1 MKIRSRMCK
10 TVLFLCVWQ
19 TWMIYF
25 FAYVRSICVVYR
37 RFYPH
42 LFASYL
48 IKIND
53 RGAKVNK
60 YVSFYGHI
68 VDEKS
73 SNFSLSFVSQ
83 IHDYD
88 TKSTYLQHLNTCTF
102 RINIRRFC
110 PTVIG
115 CYYWND
121 IPITLREKPT
131 RKLFFFKS
139 SFCVSLFSASINIFL
154 WLCTIDIFVVKSVIL
169 IPSLMYA
176 SLLFYC
182 IKNKML
188 FGVKGI

>member
-121 IPITLREKPT
+121 IPISMWEKPT
-131 RKLFFFKS
+131 RKLFLRAVFMYHFSQHLSMS
-139 SFCVSLFSASINIFL
+139 SFDYVLLIYLLLKVWFLFPLSCMHHFCFIA
-154 WLCTIDIFVVKSVIL
+154 
-169 IPSLMYA
+169 
-176 SLLFYC
+176 
-182 IKNKML
+182 
-188 FGVKGI
+188 